1 MARDTL
7 IDRFIARGEAQ
18 GPIPALWYKS
28 QNTWKHYTWGQ
39 YVDKAR
45 AFAGGLLALGFEPG
59 AGVAIMSNN
68 NPEWV
73 IADVATMMVRGVP
86 AGIYQTCTDEQALYI
101 ANHCEAAVV
110 VLEDKATWDHVGGAK
125 WAKKLEHTRRIVMI
139 RDADQ
144 VKNKLVVGFD
154 DFLASG
160 ADHLDA
166 VEERIA
172 EIQPDELAKL
182 IYTSGTTGPP
192 KGVMLSHHNLAW
204 TAKQSVDLVEV
215 VGAVQPDDAIVSY
228 LPLSHIAEQMFSIL
242 APITAG
248 IPVWFAEDLTKVK
261 DAMIVARPTVF
272 LAVPRVWEKF
282 KNALDAR
289 LAEAT
294 GVKKSIVD
302 FSQST
307 LLEAGNVILD
317 HGEEG
322 LPLGLKLKYR
332 VANKLFAT
340 KLKGA
345 LGLDRLRLAVTGAAP
360 ISREVL
366 EFFMSIGIIIHE
378 VYGQSEDSG
387 PTTYNYPIPGKRKLG
402 TVGIPFPGVEVK
414 IADDGEILVRG
425 PNLFMGYYKNPEATA
440 EALIDGWLH
449 SGDVGQFDEDGFL
462 RITDRKKDLI
472 ITAGGKNVAPQN
484 IEKLLRDIEGVG
496 NAVVI
501 GDNRKFLAALLTVC
515 PEQGPALAARNS
527 WPADPAA
534 LAAHEAF
541 RAHLQAGIDDSVNKA
556 LARYENIRKFT
567 ILPQDFTVEGGEL
580 TPTQKVKRPIVNQKY
595 VAEIEAFY
603 AGLD

>member
-18 GPIPALWYKS
+18 AAIPALWYKAH
-28 QNTWKHYTWGQ
+28 NTWKHITWSQ
-39 YVDKAR
+39 YVERAR
-45 AFAGGLLALGFEPG
+45 QFAGALLELGFEPRD
-59 AGVAIMSNN
+59 GVAIMSNN

-73 IADVATMMVRGVP
+73 ISDVATMMVRGVP
-86 AGIYQTCTDEQALYI
+86 AGIYQTCTDQQALYI
-101 ANHCEAAVV
+101 ANHCEAKVV
-110 VLEDKATWDHVGGAK
+110 VLEDLTVWEHLGGAD
-125 WAKKLEHTRRIVMI
+125 WVDKLEHTARIVMI

-144 VKNKLVVGFD
+144 VDHELVLSFD
-154 DFLASG
+154 DFLAIG
-160 ADHLDA
+160 ANNQDA
-166 VEERIA
+166 VEARIA
-172 EIQPDELAKL
+172 EIEPADLAKL

-215 VGAVQPDDAIVSY
+215 VGKVQPDDAIVSY

-289 LAEAT
+289 LEEAT
-294 GVKKSIVD
+294 GVKAGIVD
-302 FSQST
+302 FSRSS
-307 LLEAGNVILD
+307 LLQAGYVILNE
-317 HGEEG
+317 GEEG
-322 LPLGLKLKYR
+322 LPLGLRARYK

-360 ISREVL
+360 ISLEVL

-402 TVGIPFPGVEVK
+402 TVGLPFPGVEVK

-425 PNLFMGYYKNPEATA
+425 DNVFMGYYKNPEATA
-440 EALIDGWLH
+440 ETLKDGWLY

-501 GDNRKFLAALLTVC
+501 GDNRKFLSALLTVC
-515 PEQGPALAARNS
+515 PEQGPALAKQRG
-527 WPADPAA
+527 WPTEPAT
-534 LAAHEAF
+534 LAAHEGF
-541 RAHLQAGIDDSVNKA
+541 REHIQSALDRSVNEE

-567 ILPQDFTVEGGEL
+567 ILPDDFTVEGGEL
-580 TPTQKVKRPIVNQKY
+580 TPTQKVKRPVVNSKY
-595 VAEIEAFY
+595 AAQIEAFY

>member
-7 IDRFIARGEAQ
+7 IDRFIARGESQ
-18 GPIPALWYKS
+18 GPVPALWYKAH
-28 QNTWKHYTWGQ
+28 NTWKHITWAQ
-39 YVDKAR
+39 YVSRAR
-45 AFAGGLLALGFEPG
+45 AFAGALLALGFEPRD
-59 AGVAIMSNN
+59 GVAIMSNN
-68 NPEWV
+68 NPQWV
-73 IADVATMMVRGVP
+73 IADVGTMMVRGVP
-86 AGIYQTCTDEQALYI
+86 AGIYPTCTDEQALYI
-101 ANHCEAAVV
+101 ANHCEAKVV
-110 VLEDKATWDHVGGAK
+110 VLEDKSIWDALGGSDWTK
-125 WAKKLEHTRRIVMI
+125 QLEFTERIVLV
-139 RDADQ
+139 RDAESIDHPK
-144 VKNKLVVGFD
+144 VLSFEE
-154 DFLASG
+154 FLRSG
-160 ADHLDA
+160 AEHQDA
-166 VEERIA
+166 VDARLA
-172 EIQPDELAKL
+172 EIEPEDLAKL

-204 TAKQSVDLVEV
+204 TARQSVDLVEV
-215 VGAVQPDDAIVSY
+215 VGEIRPDDAIVSY

-282 KNALDAR
+282 RNALEAR
-289 LAEAT
+289 LDEAT
-294 GVKKSIVD
+294 GVKAGIVD
-302 FSQST
+302 FSRSS
-307 LLEAGNVILD
+307 LLQAGNVILNE
-317 HGEEG
+317 GEDA
-322 LPLGLKLKYR
+322 LPLGLKLRYG

-360 ISREVL
+360 ISFEVL

-378 VYGQSEDSG
+378 VYGQSEDTG

-402 TVGIPFPGVEVK
+402 TVGMPFPGVEVK

-425 PNLFMGYYKNPEATA
+425 PNVFMGYYKNPEATA
-440 EALIDGWLH
+440 EALVDGWLH

-501 GDNRKFLAALLTVC
+501 GDNRKFLSALLTVC
-515 PEQGPALAARNS
+515 PEQAPALAARRG
-527 WPADPAA
+527 WPTETDA
-534 LAAHEAF
+534 LAVHGAF
-541 RAHLQAGIDDSVNKA
+541 RDHLDAEINKTVNGQ

-567 ILPQDFTVEGGEL
+567 ILADDFTVEGGEL
-580 TPTQKVKRPIVNQKY
+580 TPTQKVKRPVVNQKY
-595 VAEIEAFY
+595 AAEIEAFY
-603 AGLD
+603 EGLD